1 MTVHLALFSLR
12 RFYRYVTT
20 ICLFSEAKLRQ
31 VNWFEQ
37 IGLIVGAILTM
48 REIFEQWTRY
58 FFKIIITDFR
68 KPNIDKS
75 IASLTAKRKTDGRI
89 LSWNCSPE
97 NMKKSKKKACTE
109 LPRNAMNLSGKVVA
123 ILPDLN
129 SELTCYFES
138 TIEL

>member
-48 REIFEQWTRY
+48 REFL
-58 FFKIIITDFR
+58 
-68 KPNIDKS
+68 NN
-75 IASLTAKRKTDGRI
+75 GRATF
-89 LSWNCSPE
+89 
-97 NMKKSKKKACTE
+97 SK
-109 LPRNAMNLSGKVVA
+109 
-123 ILPDLN
+123 
-129 SELTCYFES
+129 
-138 TIEL
+138 